1 MAHLLI
7 AGLPGTG
14 KTEFSRWLEATHGYL
29 HIDVDTALEDDP
41 AIQLLLHRDVF
52 NVLKVAENLKARG
65 PDVVL
70 DWGFVPSL
78 LGRVRQLVRTGFQ
91 PWWFT
96 GDEDAARRSFLE
108 GGRAP
113 ERLFD
118 LQIADIHESWARIE
132 KVFDGHILNV
142 VRSRPDGF
150 ALVAP
155 EEIFQMMAMRQP
167 GGFPAVSAN

>member
-14 KTEFSRWLEATHGYL
+14 KTDFSHWLHTTRGYV
-29 HIDVDTALEDDP
+29 HIEVDTALESD
-41 AIQLLLHRDVF
+41 AAVQLLLHRDVF
-52 NVLKVAENLKARG
+52 NVLGVAESLRARG

-78 LGRVRQLVRTGFQ
+78 LGRVRQLVRSGFE

-96 GDEDAARRSFLE
+96 GDEEAARQSFLTN
-108 GGRAP
+108 GVAP

-118 LQIADIHESWARIE
+118 LQVADIHASWSRIE
-132 KVFDGHILNV
+132 KVFDDHILNV
-142 VRSRPDGF
+142 VRSSPDGF
-150 ALVAP
+150 VQLSP
-155 EEIFQMMAMRQP
+155 EEILQMMAEKQP
-167 GGFPAVSAN
+167 DGIPSESAT

>member
-14 KTEFSRWLEATHGYL
+14 KTEFSRWLADTHGYL
-29 HIDVDTALEDDP
+29 HIEVDTALENDP

-65 PDVVL
+65 PDVVI
-70 DWGFVPSL
+70 DWGFVPAL
-78 LGRVRQLVRTGFQ
+78 LGRVRQLVRTGFE

-108 GGRAP
+108 AARAP
-113 ERLFD
+113 EELFD
-118 LQIADIHESWARIE
+118 LQVADIHVSWARIE
-132 KVFDGHILNV
+132 KVFDGGILNV
-142 VRSRPDGF
+142 VRSSPGGVARLAPDE
-150 ALVAP
+150 V
-155 EEIFQMMAMRQP
+155 FQMMATRQP
-167 GGFPAVSAN
+167 GGSPAATAN